1 MRRRRGRDAPDSR
14 ARALSVGAAG
24 DAPPRRTLF
33 AFGAVSFAYFAY
45 SGLFLSYAPL
55 WYQSLGYS
63 TLAIG
68 VLASVQSA
76 TRVASPYA
84 WGWVADHSGR
94 RERVLQIAVGLSLC
108 CAFGFLVAT
117 DYAWTMGVTAALFVC
132 TAGVIPISEAALAH
146 LVSRGG
152 TLDAGR
158 YGRVRVW
165 GSVGFILAVS
175 ASGFALQRL
184 GVDRFPLLL
193 ILLLALLFVAALRL
207 PVIAEA
213 PHAEA
218 GIGRALAV
226 LKVPVVLWFFAGVFF
241 TVLAHTSLYA
251 FFSLYLD
258 ALGYSRSAVG
268 LLWATGV
275 LVEVVW
281 FWFQGSWARR
291 LSMQG
296 WLIVAA
302 LASMVRFAA
311 IAAFGANPWLLVL
324 SQGLHALTFAAQHT
338 ACIAVINRH
347 FPGRL
352 RGRGQA
358 LYTVLGYG
366 IPGVLGGVAG
376 GALSQAYGFAAVFW
390 AASGCGG
397 LAALCCWRAWA
408 LERREDGSN

>member
-1 MRRRRGRDAPDSR
+1 MRRRLGRDAADPC
-14 ARALSVGAAG
+14 AGALTAGAVA
-24 DAPPRRTLF
+24 DAPPRRTLL

-45 SGLFLSYAPL
+45 SGLFLTYAPL

-68 VLASVQSA
+68 LLSSVQSA

-84 WGWVADHSGR
+84 WGWIADQTGR
-94 RERVLQIAVGLSLC
+94 RERVLQVAVGLSLV
-108 CAFGFLVAT
+108 CACGFLVAP
-117 DYAWTMGVTAALFVC
+117 DYAWTLVVTAALFVS

-152 TLDAGR
+152 SLDAGR

-165 GSVGFILAVS
+165 GSFGFILAVS
-175 ASGFALQRL
+175 TCGFVLQAV
-184 GVDRFPLLL
+184 GVGRFPLLL
-193 ILLLALLFVAALRL
+193 IGLLMLLFVAAMRL
-207 PVIAEA
+207 PVLPEA
-213 PHAEA
+213 LHSEA
-218 GIGRALAV
+218 DIGRALAV
-226 LKVPVVLWFFAGVFF
+226 LKRPAVAWFFAGVFF

-268 LLWATGV
+268 LIWAVSV
-275 LVEVVW
+275 LVEIVW
-281 FWFQGSWARR
+281 FWFQGGWAAR

-296 WLIVAA
+296 WLIVAGLLSA
-302 LASMVRFAA
+302 LRFGLVAA
-311 IAAFGANPWLLVL
+311 YGAVPVVLVL
-324 SQGLHALTFAAQHT
+324 SQALHAVTFAAQHT
-338 ACIAVINRH
+338 ACIAVINRN

-366 IPGVLGGVAG
+366 IPGVIGGVAG
-376 GALSQAYGFAAVFW
+376 GALIQALGYAAVFW
-390 AASGCGG
+390 AASACGVI
-397 LAALCCWRAWA
+397 AALCCWRAWV
-408 LERREDGSN
+408 LERSVEPSG

>member
-1 MRRRRGRDAPDSR
+1 LSAGALAEAP
-14 ARALSVGAAG
+14 A
-24 DAPPRRTLF
+24 RRTLV

-84 WGWVADHSGR
+84 WGWIADHTGR
-94 RERVLQIAVGLSLC
+94 RERVLRVAVGLSLA

-152 TLDAGR
+152 TLDPGR

-175 ASGFALQRL
+175 VSGFVLQRV

-193 ILLLALLFVAALRL
+193 IALLALLFVAALRL

-218 GIGRALAV
+218 GIGRALLV
-226 LKVPVVLWFFAGVFF
+226 LRVPVVGWFFAGIFF

-258 ALGYSRSAVG
+258 ALGYSRTAVG

-291 LSMQG
+291 FSMHA

-302 LASMVRFAA
+302 IASVVRFAA
-311 IAAFGANPWLLVL
+311 TAAFGAIPLLLVL

-366 IPGVLGGVAG
+366 VPGVLGGVAG
-376 GALSQAYGFAAVFW
+376 GALSEVHGFAAVFW
-390 AASGCGG
+390 AASGCGAI
-397 LAALCCWRAWA
+397 AALCCWRAWK
-408 LERREDGSN
+408 LERLEVAAA